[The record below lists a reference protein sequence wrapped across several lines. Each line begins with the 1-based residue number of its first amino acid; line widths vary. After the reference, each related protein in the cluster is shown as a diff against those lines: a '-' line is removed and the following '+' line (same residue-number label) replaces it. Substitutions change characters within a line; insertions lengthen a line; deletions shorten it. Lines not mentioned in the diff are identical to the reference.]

1 MPTMSTGL
9 IIAGAYADKVR
20 KVMAAQAKSAG
31 MPVEEAIRAA
41 AELNQ
46 RLFDIA
52 TGKGIDKGDVV
63 RIKIEYV
70 VEDGKIKWL
79 YDTLTIEHWKKV
91 G

>member
-46 RLFDIA
+46 RLFDIV